1 MWLYYYRK
9 QSTLITRQNIY
20 QMIQN
25 IYTQHKLNM
34 RNVLILLRLNMVN
47 VAQRLVRKAIE
58 VETTSRELNIDLA
71 IVQPIVLHR

>member
-1 MWLYYYRK
+1 
-9 QSTLITRQNIY
+9 
-20 QMIQN
+20 MIQN

-34 RNVLILLRLNMVN
+34 RNVLILLRLNMVI

-71 IVQPIVLHR
+71 IAQPIVLHR